1 MYYLFG
7 KKFQNKIE
15 FIGSSIYDYLRIQ
28 YTYTCIIMWKSKKF
42 SNVNNWHG
50 TYQTNVLWHEAC
62 VIQKRMTALF
72 IVKQNGNSQINKWS
86 QFNIYPQSRSLNS
99 KKKSF
104 NSSFDQQRR
113 TLFVY
118 LFVLTMNST
127 LLLLQGLCL
136 LKSSS
141 QRL

>member
-99 KKKSF
+99 KKNHLIHHLTNK
-104 NSSFDQQRR
+104 DVLC
-113 TLFVY
+113 LFIY
-118 LFVLTMNST
+118 LFWQWIPHSSQI
-127 LLLLQGLCL
+127 QGLCL